1 MQWLDSLVA
10 SVDPSQ
16 PQVIN
21 DSKTPSGRV
30 HVGALRGVLIH
41 DAVYRA
47 LVEKQIPVQYM
58 FGVDDYDPLDEL
70 PAGQQDFFRP
80 YLGQPLCNVPAPPGS
95 SATDLADYFISEFFG
110 VFAELGV
117 GPHTYRMRDVYKSG
131 RFNED
136 IRAILTH
143 ADDVRRVYKEVS
155 HSERPPHWYPFQ
167 ALCEQCG
174 RIGTTEVYEFDGV
187 EVKYRCRRDLV
198 KWATGCDHSG
208 SVSPFNGNGK
218 LPWKLEWVAKWHTFG
233 ITIEGAGKDHTT
245 KGGSRDVAAACMK
258 AIFGQDAPK
267 NIPYEFFLVGG
278 AKMSSSRGVGASAR
292 EMAHLLPPEVLRFLV
307 LKSPPNRPV
316 NFSPNEEHTVKLFN
330 EFDRLRTAMLKSPPP
345 NEADRRLFHL
355 CLAHPDDDVPAYEPP
370 FQLLTTLLQMPHLD
384 VEQEIAKRK
393 GSELT
398 PVETQHLARRI
409 ESARYWLDHYA
420 SEEEKIRVQESVPRS
435 ALDLSVEQKAF
446 LQSLAAALVGVAWED
461 EPLQTTIFST
471 AKQIPMASAVA
482 FEAIYRAFL
491 DRTSGP
497 RAGSLLATL
506 DPAFVLGRLE
516 EITNPQ
522 GEGGGLS
529 IGTENSSSQ

>member
-10 SVDPSQ
+10 SIDPSQ

-41 DAVYRA
+41 DAVFRA
-47 LVEKQIPVQYM
+47 LVERQIPVTYM

-80 YLGQPLCNVPAPPGS
+80 YLGQPLCNVPAPPDS
-95 SATDLADYFISEFFG
+95 SASDLADYFISEFFG

-117 GPHTYRMRDVYKSG
+117 VPNTYRMRDVYRSG
-131 RFNED
+131 RFNEV
-136 IRAILTH
+136 IRAILTQ
-143 ADDVRRVYKEVS
+143 AATVRRVYKEVS
-155 HSERPPHWYPFQ
+155 HSERSPDWFPFQ
-167 ALCEQCG
+167 VLCEQCG
-174 RIGTTEVYEFDGV
+174 RIGTTEVYDFDGV

-198 KWATGCDHSG
+198 KWAQGCEHAG
-208 SVSPFNGNGK
+208 SMSPFDGKGK

-245 KGGSRDVAAACMK
+245 RGGSRDVAAACLK
-258 AIFGQDAPK
+258 AIFDEPAPK

-292 EMAHLLPPEVLRFLV
+292 EIAHLLPPEVLRFLV

-330 EFDRLRTAMLKSPPP
+330 EFDRLRSATLKSPPP

-355 CLAHPDDDVPAYEPP
+355 CLVHPDDDVPAYEPP
-370 FQLLTTLLQMPHLD
+370 FQLLTTLLQMTHLD
-384 VEQEIAKRK
+384 VEQEIAKRN
-393 GSELT
+393 GSALT
-398 PVETQHLARRI
+398 PGEQQHLARRS
-409 ESARYWLDHYA
+409 ESARYWLDQYA
-420 SEEEKIRVQESVPRS
+420 SEEEKIRVQERLPRA
-435 ALDLSVEQKAF
+435 ALDLSSEQKTF
-446 LQSLAAALVGVAWED
+446 LHTLSGALAGVAWED
-461 EPLQTTIFST
+461 EPLQTAIFNT
-471 AKQIPMASAVA
+471 AKQIPIASAAA

-491 DRTSGP
+491 DRASGP

-506 DPAFVLGRLE
+506 DPSFVVHRLKE
-516 EITNPQ
+516 VASPLT
-522 GEGGGLS
+522 
-529 IGTENSSSQ
+529 